1 MTDLKPVPIP
11 IADPRTAFLK
21 EALLRDLK
29 ELVQHIEANGLDYDF
44 DDASTWKN
52 DPREQERLEEI
63 VENYICF
70 VAEVRPS
77 AYITE
82 YERRPEA
89 RASEVFMQQRETRK
103 AWCALL
109 NRARKHAVSVFGGR
123 DDLWQTTF
131 HYHESGGVS
140 VVFEALNPKDNP
152 SPEEFGDCS
161 IASGHSEDFDLEE
174 LRNQRMTDWLDDINN
189 NLII

>member
-1 MTDLKPVPIP
+1 MTDLKPPPIP
-11 IADPRTAFLK
+11 IADPRNAFLK

-29 ELVQHIEANGLDYDF
+29 ELVHHIEVHGLEYDF
-44 DDASTWKN
+44 DDASTWGR
-52 DPREQERLEEI
+52 DPHEQERLEEI

-70 VAEVRPS
+70 VADVRPS

-82 YERRPEA
+82 YERLPEA
-89 RASEVFMQQRETRK
+89 RVSEAYKQQRETRK

-109 NRARKHAVSVFGGR
+109 NRVRKYAASEFERR

-131 HYHESGGVS
+131 HYHESGGVT
-140 VVFEALNPKDNP
+140 VVFEAFDPKDNP

-161 IASGHSEDFDLEE
+161 TGSGYSDDFDLEE
-174 LRNQRMTDWLDDINN
+174 LRGQKMSDWLDHINN